1 MVKQLSTAIGRM
13 RIVGILEGISY
24 ILLLGIAMPLKYL
37 ANMPA
42 AVSIVGMA
50 HGILFICYCLTIL
63 LALLNGNI
71 SFVRSVQAFI
81 ASLLPFGPF
90 FMDRK
95 LADDENKPTTI

>member
-1 MVKQLSTAIGRM
+1 MIKQLSTPVGRV
-13 RIVGILEGISY
+13 RLVGIFEGISY
-24 ILLLGIAMPLKYL
+24 LVLLGIAMPLKYF
-37 ANMPA
+37 AHMPA

-71 SFVRSVQAFI
+71 SFVLSIQAFI

-90 FMDRK
+90 FIDRK
-95 LADDENKPTTI
+95 LAAEEQSNNSE